1 MSCKCVQVG
10 RWGLAH
16 SLHSCGGQGSN
27 QDFKISFFLSFFPT
41 QIHFFM
47 DFAFTQGHHSADLL
61 KFLAQSW
68 KHTIFWNMV
77 LCCAIICS
85 FNGIYL
91 FIHYRILLLSYW
103 SMSDIWLSRAERET
117 SRQCSP
123 HSHQCKIYSI
133 ALSMIIICTKNSC
146 VDYRLK
152 QMKRLK
158 KEDKGKRKSLMKDKC
173 CNTAKTRPK
182 RISVQTL
189 WSTPPKKFSTLSSLI
204 LPALK
209 SGFRYCC
216 LCPLSSG
223 KQGKP
228 AFFPI

>member
-27 QDFKISFFLSFFPT
+27 QDFKISFFLFFST
-41 QIHFFM
+41 QIHFFV
-47 DFAFTQGHHSADLL
+47 DLAFTQGHHSADLL

-68 KHTIFWNMV
+68 KHTIFWNMLV
-77 LCCAIICS
+77 CCAIICS

-91 FIHYRILLLSYW
+91 FIHYHILLLSYW

-117 SRQCSP
+117 SRQYSP

-133 ALSMIIICTKNSC
+133 ALSMIVICTKNSC
-146 VDYRLK
+146 ADYRLK

-158 KEDKGKRKSLMKDKC
+158 KEGKGKRKSLMPQWK
-173 CNTAKTRPK
+173 
-182 RISVQTL
+182 IM
-189 WSTPPKKFSTLSSLI
+189 
-204 LPALK
+204 
-209 SGFRYCC
+209 
-216 LCPLSSG
+216 LCPSKEAPCWWRKASEGSQAVTISNLPCTHTFCQSRC
-223 KQGKP
+223 
-228 AFFPI
+228 FPGNKRL